1 MKKTVFL
8 LGLAMLSGSVFAQK
22 ADLTSAVLAFR
33 KKEWTS
39 AKKYIDIAQEKI
51 SNGASLKAK
60 DLSKFY
66 HHKGLIYLEIYKD
79 ESMDDPNALATA
91 TEAFRMDVE
100 NQGVNKKNSTI
111 YLNQCAG
118 QFNNM
123 AFDAYDAKNF
133 KLALD
138 NFEKVVEIKAYPA
151 INVIDTATVYNMSL
165 MALNGKMYDKAIVY
179 TNRLIELNP
188 TKPEYHNQLI
198 TLYNST
204 GDKEK
209 EFAAIENA
217 RKTVPTDINVI
228 YSLVNYYLAEGNN
241 EALKSSLLAAIEQ
254 DPKNSTLY
262 FVLGNAYSGLN
273 ETDNAKEAYL
283 KAIEIDPGNFDAYN
297 NLASFFLA
305 EAAKVSEEMNKLDF
319 SAAAKKKYA
328 ALEKKRNEL
337 YESAIPYLSKAVEL
351 NPEGVDVMK
360 ALREVYYQL
369 DNTEGYK
376 KINDEI
382 KKLEGQGQ

>member
-8 LGLAMLSGSVFAQK
+8 LGLAMISGSVFAQK

-33 KKEWTS
+33 KKEWKN

-51 SNGASLKAK
+51 NNGGNLKAK
-60 DLSKFY
+60 DLSKMYY
-66 HHKGLIYLEIYKD
+66 HRGLIYLEIYKD
-79 ESMDDPNALATA
+79 ESIEDPDALLKA
-91 TEAFRMDVE
+91 TEAFRKDVE
-100 NQGVNKKNSTI
+100 AEGVNKKNSAI

-118 QFNNM
+118 QFNNI
-123 AFDAYDAKNF
+123 AFEAYDAKDYS
-133 KLALD
+133 LALE

-151 INVIDTATVYNMSL
+151 INVIDTATIYNMSL
-165 MALNGKMYDKAIVY
+165 MALNGEMYDKAIAH
-179 TNRLIELNP
+179 TNRLIELDSS
-188 TKPEYHNQLI
+188 KPEYHNQLI
-198 TLYNST
+198 NLYNKT
-204 GDKEK
+204 EDKEK
-209 EFAAIENA
+209 EFAAIEVA
-217 RKTVPTDINVI
+217 RKAVPSDINVI

-254 DPKNSTLY
+254 DPNNSTLY

-273 ETDNAKEAYL
+273 ETDNAKAAYE
-283 KAIEIDPGNFDAYN
+283 KAIEIDPENYDAYN

-328 ALEKKRNEL
+328 VLEKKRNGL
-337 YESAIPYLSKAVEL
+337 YESAVPYLAKAVEL
-351 NPEGVDVMK
+351 NPEGVEVMK

-369 DNTEGYK
+369 DNTAGYK
-376 KINDEI
+376 EVNAKIKSIE
-382 KKLEGQGQ
+382 QGQ